1 MTGRSWPQVAVQV
14 VNCPSTGADPFRT
27 VAPLQALYV
36 KFAFLPLSFLVAAGL
51 DASESTFPCPDEQSQ
66 ELLQRVHELQQ
77 VYPFDQADSGYAMVI
92 ERASKRPMDDLA
104 FHLACKALASK
115 TFRSRCSDYGYECP
129 HPGDDIM
136 DWPAD
141 INDWISA
148 LKANAPALRS
158 CPDAYIAADP
168 RLPIVRFDPVL
179 HSDIVDDKLTG
190 WVMVRVNIDEFGNVT
205 GAHVESSTSS
215 RLEDSAL
222 EAARRFRYQPELR
235 DSKFVASMN
244 VRATIYFHYWH
255 LAEAAGCPTGH

>member
-1 MTGRSWPQVAVQV
+1 MPRDDDFGRSIAVQ
-14 VNCPSTGADPFRT
+14 
-27 VAPLQALYV
+27 APYV
-36 KFAFLPLSFLVAAGL
+36 RSIFLPLSLLLASVL

-66 ELLQRVHELQQ
+66 ELLQRVHELQ
-77 VYPFDQADSGYAMVI
+77 VYPYDQADSGYAMVI
-92 ERASKRPMDDLA
+92 ERARKRPMDDLA
-104 FHLACKALASK
+104 LHLACKALANK

-129 HPGDDIM
+129 HPGDDIVE
-136 DWPAD
+136 WPAD
-141 INDWISA
+141 IDDWISA
-148 LKANAPALRS
+148 LKANVPALRS
-158 CPDAYIAADP
+158 CPDAYIAAGP

-190 WVMVRVNIDEFGNVT
+190 WVMVKVNIDESGNVT
-205 GAHVESSTSS
+205 DARVESSTSS

-255 LAEAAGCPTGH
+255 LAKVAGCPMGD